1 MSELVKIVPAVLTDD
16 SKSLTNMIEQAKL
29 FTDFVQIDLMD
40 GTFVPSRSITPEELV
55 NIKPDISWEA
65 HIMANEPEKIL
76 HFLKDAGASRIIF
89 HYEATDNH
97 EHVIKTARSLE
108 LGVGIALSPSTPGDV
123 LKDLAS
129 LIDYVLFMTVNP
141 GYYGA
146 KFIPEV
152 LSKIKAF
159 RQQYKNIEIGIDGG
173 VKEDNLKLIVNSEVN
188 SVCVGSAIF
197 LSESPAQ
204 SYRKFLDIANS

>member
-1 MSELVKIVPAVLTDD
+1 ML
-16 SKSLTNMIEQAKL
+16 EQAKL

-40 GTFVPSRSITPEELV
+40 GAFVPSRSITPEELV

-65 HIMANEPEKIL
+65 HIMANEPEKFL

-89 HYEATDNH
+89 HYEATDDH
-97 EHVIKTARSLE
+97 KRVIKTARSLE
-108 LGVGIALSPSTPGDV
+108 LGVGIALSPSTPGDA
-123 LKDLAS
+123 LKNLFS
-129 LIDYVLFMTVNP
+129 LIDCVLFMAVNP

-152 LSKIKAF
+152 LSKVKAF
-159 RQQYKNIEIGIDGG
+159 RQQYSNIEIGIDGG
-173 VKEDNLKLIVNSEVN
+173 VKEDNLKLIVNSGVN

-204 SYRKFLDIANS
+204 SYRKFLDMANS